1 MKTRRATVPMM
12 ALLACLAA
20 ASLAPDANAAGSL
33 GLAEWEAGTC
43 KGSETE
49 VREKKNCSYSADPS
63 KFYTQAAGHPPWGL
77 TGFKLSQSG
86 EEPSGSAVKRIRVD
100 VPPGLAADPQAPG
113 TCERSTFESNAKL
126 CPADSK
132 AGFVELKAFL
142 QLPVLGGKVQ
152 ELKGQVYN
160 LPLEPG
166 KPLLFG
172 IDVEGVPPLV
182 EDVHLFLVGHL
193 SFAQEGSLL
202 ARGIPSGD
210 YHEWFEIDNVPPEVS
225 VKVLALPV
233 AKAPLKTL
241 ESKLF
246 FNGHAGKGG
255 NENFLTTPSE
265 CGAASKSTTYLE
277 LETYPPVERLSAPTT
292 PPVGVD
298 GCGNVPFKPSTS
310 VTPEPATYDRPDG
323 TTTVVKVPQNV
334 AANQIN
340 TADIKDA
347 HVTLPEGLTLNP
359 SAAHGLQAC
368 TPAQIGI
375 GTAAPVACPAASRI
389 GTVTIETDLPPGSL
403 AGPVFL
409 GGPPSGPITDPPF
422 TIYLDAESSFGVS
435 VRLQGS
441 VSPNPATGRLEV
453 SFLDSPQL
461 PFGELRLTLN
471 GGDHAPLANPLACGP
486 ASTDFLFTPY
496 TGGAAALGST
506 PFSST
511 GCPASIPFALSQ
523 STATSA
529 PNAGAY
535 TNYTFNL
542 ARADGNQYL
551 GKVSTVL
558 PAGLVGA
565 IPSVTLCGEPQAQA
579 GTCGAASQIGTATAS
594 VGSGGDPYAFTGPVF
609 LTGPYAG
616 APYGLS
622 IPIHA
627 AAGPFDLGNVVTHA
641 TIGVDP
647 HSARVIA
654 TSTDLP
660 TIFKGVPLRLRSIS
674 VAVNRKSFLSN
685 PTNCGPL
692 STDSLLT
699 STLNATQ
706 GLSSPFAVSN
716 CSALAFKPNFSVAT
730 SASTNPTQLKANGA
744 SLRVDLLQGAHEAN
758 IRSVVTE
765 LPKSLPSRLTTLQKA
780 CPAAT
785 YEANPFGCPAGSK
798 VGSATV
804 STPVLPAPLSGPA
817 YLVSHGGQAFPDLD
831 LLLEGDGGVR
841 VILESHTD
849 IKNGITKSTFP
860 SIPDVPATSFVLDLP
875 QGANSALTAVG
886 TLCTQTLTMP
896 TTITAQSGAAIKQNT
911 NIAVA
916 GCTGHGKGKTR
927 IKILSK
933 KVKHNKLVLR
943 VQIFAPGRVSVKNRN
958 LKTKFRKFA
967 KAGKF
972 TIKVALSRRGV
983 KGQRAHKLRFKFR
996 VGFLPKSKAESISV
1010 AFAKIGFPHRHR
1022 HGAGRKR

>member
-1 MKTRRATVPMM
+1 MKTRRRIVPMM
-12 ALLACLAA
+12 VLLTCLAA

-43 KGSETE
+43 KGSEAE
-49 VREKKNCSYSADPS
+49 VREKTNCSYAADPS

-86 EEPSGSAVKRIRVD
+86 EEPNGSTVKRIRVD

-113 TCERSTFESNAKL
+113 TCERSTFEGNAKL

-142 QLPVLGGKVQ
+142 QLPVLGGTVQ

-193 SFAQEGSLL
+193 SLAQEGARL

-210 YHEWFEIDNVPPEVS
+210 YHEWFEIDNVPPEVN

-233 AKAPLKTL
+233 GEAPLKTL

-246 FNGHAGKGG
+246 FDGHAGKEGK
-255 NENFLTTPSE
+255 EDFLTLPSE
-265 CGAASKSTTYLE
+265 CGAPSKSTTYLE
-277 LETYPPVERLSAPTT
+277 LETYPPVEKLSAPTT

-298 GCGNVPFKPSTS
+298 GCDSVPFKPSTS
-310 VTPEPATYDRPDG
+310 VTPETATYDQPDG

-334 AANQIN
+334 AAGQIN

-375 GTAAPVACPAASRI
+375 GTAAPVACPAASQI
-389 GTVTIETDLPPGSL
+389 GTVTIESDLPPGSL
-403 AGPVFL
+403 GGPVFL

-422 TIYLDAESSFGVS
+422 MIYLDAESSFGVS

-453 SFLDSPQL
+453 SFLNNPQL
-461 PFGELRLTLN
+461 PFSELRLTLN
-471 GGDHAPLANPLACGP
+471 GGNHAPLANPLTCAP

-506 PFSST
+506 PFSSS
-511 GCPASIPFALSQ
+511 GCPASIPFGLSQ

-542 ARADGNQYL
+542 ARGDGNQYL
-551 GKVSTVL
+551 GKVSTTL
-558 PAGLVGA
+558 PPGLVGE
-565 IPSVTLCGEPQAQA
+565 IPKVTPCGEPQARA
-579 GTCGAASQIGTATAS
+579 GTCGAASQIGTATAT
-594 VGSGGDPYAFTGPVF
+594 VGSGGDPYSFTGPVF

-627 AAGPFDLGNVVTHA
+627 AAGPFDLGNVV
-641 TIGVDP
+641 
-647 HSARVIA
+647 
-654 TSTDLP
+654 
-660 TIFKGVPLRLRSIS
+660 
-674 VAVNRKSFLSN
+674 
-685 PTNCGPL
+685 
-692 STDSLLT
+692 
-699 STLNATQ
+699 
-706 GLSSPFAVSN
+706 
-716 CSALAFKPNFSVAT
+716 
-730 SASTNPTQLKANGA
+730 
-744 SLRVDLLQGAHEAN
+744 
-758 IRSVVTE
+758 
-765 LPKSLPSRLTTLQKA
+765 
-780 CPAAT
+780 
-785 YEANPFGCPAGSK
+785 
-798 VGSATV
+798 
-804 STPVLPAPLSGPA
+804 
-817 YLVSHGGQAFPDLD
+817 
-831 LLLEGDGGVR
+831 
-841 VILESHTD
+841 
-849 IKNGITKSTFP
+849 
-860 SIPDVPATSFVLDLP
+860 
-875 QGANSALTAVG
+875 
-886 TLCTQTLTMP
+886 
-896 TTITAQSGAAIKQNT
+896 
-911 NIAVA
+911 
-916 GCTGHGKGKTR
+916 
-927 IKILSK
+927 
-933 KVKHNKLVLR
+933 
-943 VQIFAPGRVSVKNRN
+943 
-958 LKTKFRKFA
+958 
-967 KAGKF
+967 
-972 TIKVALSRRGV
+972 
-983 KGQRAHKLRFKFR
+983 
-996 VGFLPKSKAESISV
+996 
-1010 AFAKIGFPHRHR
+1010 
-1022 HGAGRKR
+1022 